1 MHDAVESFRVVGM
14 QFAYTLSLECYLDT
28 YYATSLN
35 AQTGDG
41 FLVSCQQLVP
51 GFHRKMCERPVSL
64 NLVKNDFHGG
74 FLILQQALYGFVVDV
89 FQGV

>member
-1 MHDAVESFRVVGM
+1 MHDAVESFQFVGM

-41 FLVSCQQLVP
+41 FL
-51 GFHRKMCERPVSL
+51 
-64 NLVKNDFHGG
+64 
-74 FLILQQALYGFVVDV
+74 ILQQALYGFVVDV